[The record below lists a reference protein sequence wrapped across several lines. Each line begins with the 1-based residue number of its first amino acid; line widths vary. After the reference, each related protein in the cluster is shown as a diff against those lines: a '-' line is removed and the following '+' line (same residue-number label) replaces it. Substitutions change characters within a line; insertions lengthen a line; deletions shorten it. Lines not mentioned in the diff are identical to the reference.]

1 VPRQERSS
9 CKGTRW
15 RSRRARQQR
24 WWRARAWW
32 RTRPARAGA
41 TDAVDAADPVTRAKG
56 CCRPRVTAR
65 AQGAGEGRAP
75 CGSWGA
81 GHAQRPTTQSGSR
94 WGGCALR
101 RGVQA
106 PPPPAQLTA
115 SPRLCHPRTAAGC
128 PPGAGTRVERLVGG
142 APSVARLLLTTTAW
156 PPPPRMAGPADAQR
170 LCLCAWRLPVG
181 RASLYSRPHPKP
193 LLSLLPPLNA
203 HSESKRLDARPPQ
216 AICQSREDPRPAPSI
231 RHRSCQPIAHV
242 QCFGG
247 SIVLCQPQG
256 DALVGGR

>member
-1 VPRQERSS
+1 L
-9 CKGTRW
+9 
-15 RSRRARQQR
+15 
-24 WWRARAWW
+24 
-32 RTRPARAGA
+32 
-41 TDAVDAADPVTRAKG
+41 
-56 CCRPRVTAR
+56 
-65 AQGAGEGRAP
+65 
-75 CGSWGA
+75 WGA
-81 GHAQRPTTQSGSR
+81 GPAQGPARQSG
-94 WGGCALR
+94 WGGGGGALQ
-101 RGVQA
+101 RGVQT

-256 DALVGGR
+256 DALLGGRRQRNASSPGRNTAFVGVHGGTPRRDRHEPFLADHTQRLLIGPRRILGRIFS